1 MLERYNF
8 IEKTQTQETEVP
20 GDLREGVMCLGES
33 IFKGSS
39 QPAYLSND
47 FDYRMLS
54 LVLIG
59 PNRAGKSKFLANIA
73 RDAIHAGECVVIP
86 DFIGSCQL
94 SEEIASV
101 FPKEKVLR
109 IKCDNYATMQGLGY
123 NEVPPSNDPFR
134 QYKNAKEQTALL
146 MTLIDSINAED
157 ANFTAK
163 MGRYMESASLAV
175 FLAGGSINDV
185 FSVLMN
191 HKKRKEF
198 VENIPPSQATNM
210 EEYVD
215 YLLELDNV
223 EKGKVVGT
231 RSHYITGAIDRLHR
245 LKVNAY
251 LEMML
256 KKGIK
261 NNVNLVKEMQKNQ
274 LIVIE
279 MPQRMFL
286 TDNEKDVYVTYWLTK
301 LWLSLQ
307 IREQQIR
314 NRKKMTKVNLIIDE
328 LYQVNN
334 AEKFLTWKLSQLPK
348 FNLKPIISCHY
359 LNQIRIIREELRSA
373 NASYMLL
380 SGCDKKNYTELESEL
395 YPYKEEDLLSLKRY
409 HSLNLIKC
417 NDGYG
422 KFITKLPVPIT
433 V

>member
-1 MLERYNF
+1 
-8 IEKTQTQETEVP
+8 
-20 GDLREGVMCLGES
+20 
-33 IFKGSS
+33 
-39 QPAYLSND
+39 
-47 FDYRMLS
+47 
-54 LVLIG
+54 
-59 PNRAGKSKFLANIA
+59 
-73 RDAIHAGECVVIP
+73 
-86 DFIGSCQL
+86 
-94 SEEIASV
+94 
-101 FPKEKVLR
+101 
-109 IKCDNYATMQGLGY
+109 
-123 NEVPPSNDPFR
+123 
-134 QYKNAKEQTALL
+134 
-146 MTLIDSINAED
+146 
-157 ANFTAK
+157 
-163 MGRYMESASLAV
+163 
-175 FLAGGSINDV
+175 
-185 FSVLMN
+185 
-191 HKKRKEF
+191 
-198 VENIPPSQATNM
+198 
-210 EEYVD
+210 
-215 YLLELDNV
+215 
-223 EKGKVVGT
+223 
-231 RSHYITGAIDRLHR
+231 
-245 LKVNAY
+245 
-251 LEMML
+251 
-256 KKGIK
+256 
-261 NNVNLVKEMQKNQ
+261 
-274 LIVIE
+274 

-417 NDGYG
+417 NEGYG